1 MILRSALP
9 SPFGRMV
16 KLAAHVLGLMGDITV
31 EQTDAMDSSDSIRQQ
46 NPLGKI
52 PALIDGDRVV
62 YDSRVIL
69 EYLDWKAG
77 GGVIIPAS
85 GDARV
90 DCLVRNARNNGILDA
105 AILIVY
111 EGRLRPE
118 DKYVETFVEHQRDKI
133 RRALDQVAGESA
145 EYASGARPDIA
156 EIGLATVLDYL
167 DLRKPLDWREH
178 CPGHAGF
185 MQEFADA
192 VPGYRETLPPDIDP
206 APWRG

>member
-1 MILRSALP
+1 MILRSAPP

-16 KLAAHVLGLMGDITV
+16 KLAAHVLGLMDGIKV
-31 EQTDAMDSSDSIRQQ
+31 EQTDTMDAGDSIRGQ

-52 PALIDGDRVV
+52 PALIDGKRVI

-69 EYLDWKAG
+69 EHLDQKAG

-85 GDARV
+85 GDARI
-90 DCLVRNARNNGILDA
+90 DCLTRNARNSGILDA

-118 DKYVETFVEHQRDKI
+118 DKYVESFVEYQRDKI
-133 RRALDQVAGESA
+133 RRALDQIAGESA
-145 EYASGARPDIA
+145 EYASGAKPDIA

-178 CPGHAGF
+178 CPGHAGY
-185 MQEFADA
+185 MEAFAAA